1 MRCAISLVWLAAGQL
16 LAQSTC
22 VTFPANFVPF
32 SSISY
37 VTAANG
43 AVDHL
48 VVGVPAAGFQAAI
61 ANLPL
66 PAFTNQT
73 FCDSQVQ
80 LAPQQ
85 FFSNVYIPTA
95 AELAGNFPAFTGLLV
110 NPATNQPYIH
120 RDQGLFPSHHHIRL
134 GRL

>member
-43 AVDHL
+43 AGDHL

-80 LAPQQ
+80 LAPRCFRPKQRHSAANAWLRQ
-85 FFSNVYIPTA
+85 AGPLSVNTA
-95 AELAGNFPAFTGLLV
+95 
-110 NPATNQPYIH
+110 
-120 RDQGLFPSHHHIRL
+120 RK
-134 GRL
+134 